1 MENLLTFIPENLL
14 ILIAAIYV
22 MGVFLK
28 KIEKIKDNYITI
40 ILMVFAV
47 AFSMGLA
54 GFSVTAF
61 LQGIL
66 CWGVAIGVNQTAKQ
80 ISRAKEQE

>member
-47 AFSMGLA
+47 VFSMGLA
-54 GFSVTAF
+54 GFSATAF

-66 CWGVAIGVNQTAKQ
+66 CWGGCC
-80 ISRAKEQE
+80 RD